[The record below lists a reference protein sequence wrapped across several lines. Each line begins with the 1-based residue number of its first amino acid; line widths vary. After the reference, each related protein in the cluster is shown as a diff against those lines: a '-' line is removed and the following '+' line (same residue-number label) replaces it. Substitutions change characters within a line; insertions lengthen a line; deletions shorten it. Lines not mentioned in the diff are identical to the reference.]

1 MASIVTQQE
10 QNVQEKEKKRKPSPY
25 NNNKKKTNKTTKQTQ
40 LNDDSDDPKTKSFKA
55 IIKLIGKTITKKP
68 KNKAKRLEFS
78 NLVQENEQKVFEI
91 IRGNPMPIIY
101 IFQFLEYIY
110 NYSGHTLRHKWIY
123 VDSDTYE
130 FIILSEKDG
139 KMTEL
144 LRSAFTRSFFKE
156 K

>member
-110 NYSGHTLRHKWIY
+110 KIKKPGLKIGGRMLYYLSRILHDNKTSEMKTINDI
-123 VDSDTYE
+123 VD
-130 FIILSEKDG
+130 
-139 KMTEL
+139 
-144 LRSAFTRSFFKE
+144 
-156 K
+156 